1 MTQITLKP
9 ELTNLYETDYLAWIE
24 LTVAKLR
31 SPDLAKL
38 NPDIDWENLIEE
50 IEDMGKSSRHGL
62 KSNLRIVLLHLL
74 KWQYQSDRRSRS
86 WQSSI
91 IEHRLRIYDAFAE
104 SPSLKRYFAEVFND
118 AYAGAIQLASSET
131 GLTQKT
137 FPKVCPYSQNQ
148 VLDADFLPN

>member
-9 ELTNLYETDYLAWIE
+9 ELANLYETDYLAWIA

-31 SPDLAKL
+31 SPDLLQLK
-38 NPDIDWENLIEE
+38 PDIDWENLIDE
-50 IEDMGKSSRHGL
+50 IEDMGKSSRNSL
-62 KSNLRIVLLHLL
+62 KSNLRIILAHLL

-91 IEHRLRIYDAFAE
+91 IEHRLRIYDAFVE
-104 SPSLKRYFAEVFND
+104 SPSLKRYFAEVFDD
-118 AYAGAIQLASSET
+118 AYSGAIQLASTET
-131 GLTQKT
+131 GIAQKN

>member
-9 ELTNLYETDYLAWIE
+9 ELASLYETDYLAWIE

-50 IEDMGKSSRHGL
+50 IEDMGKSSRNSL
-62 KSNLRIVLLHLL
+62 KSNLRIILLHLL

-91 IEHRLRIYDAFAE
+91 IQHRLRIYDAFVE
-104 SPSLKRYFAEVFND
+104 SPSLKRYFAEVFDD
-118 AYAGAIQLASSET
+118 AYSGAIQLASSET
-131 GLTQKT
+131 GLAQKT

>member
-9 ELTNLYETDYLAWIE
+9 ELASLYETDYLAWIE

-50 IEDMGKSSRHGL
+50 IEDMGKSSRNSL
-62 KSNLRIVLLHLL
+62 KSNLRIILAHLL

-91 IEHRLRIYDAFAE
+91 IEHRLRIYDAFVE
-104 SPSLKRYFAEVFND
+104 SPSLKRYFAEVFDD
-118 AYAGAIQLASSET
+118 AYSGAIQLASTET
-131 GLTQKT
+131 GLAQKT